1 MKGETS
7 QQVMPLPLPGQTGA
21 ALWCVV
27 LGMRRPDQ
35 GWCDDRCY
43 PMHNASLSHIAE
55 KKKTGQIMKEK
66 VTLDIKGSE
75 IIVRFLGYQDDGGMV
90 ATIIVEVV

>member
-21 ALWCVV
+21 ALWFVV

-35 GWCDDRCY
+35 GWC
-43 PMHNASLSHIAE
+43 
-55 KKKTGQIMKEK
+55 GQIDRPLGTS
-66 VTLDIKGSE
+66 VSL
-75 IIVRFLGYQDDGGMV
+75 FLNRRRS
-90 ATIIVEVV
+90 

>member
-21 ALWCVV
+21 ALWFVV

-35 GWCDDRCY
+35 GWC
-43 PMHNASLSHIAE
+43 
-55 KKKTGQIMKEK
+55 GQIDRPLGTS
-66 VTLDIKGSE
+66 VSL
-75 IIVRFLGYQDDGGMV
+75 FLNRRRSWLRSLPALILG
-90 ATIIVEVV
+90 